1 MSAHERALAED
12 IVNPDLIADGFAEIG
27 GNADIK
33 QEIHDLVVLPLQRPD
48 IFLSGASSLRRPPRG
63 ILLYGPPGTGKTMLA
78 KAIAKESGAVFVNI
92 RMSTMLNKYVGE
104 SNKLVRAVW
113 RCVPRR
119 NACRR
124 PHTANL
130 PLSLAAKLAPAV
142 LFLDEIDA
150 FLRHRGADGGSSCD
164 ATRTMKAEFMS
175 SWDGMLSEADPTAHV
190 VVLGATN
197 RPWDCDPA
205 ILRRL
210 PRQFE
215 VALPTALERRAIL
228 GLLLADERL
237 DDDVSLDDLASDD
250 VTDGYSGSDI
260 KELCR
265 AAVMFPLR
273 ELVRRTAGGSVTE
286 GTSDD
291 APRPL
296 TKADFDKALGS
307 VREAG
312 ADAADYQRR
321 SGGGRQPQPPS
332 GPDPAALM
340 RAMMAA
346 MMAGATNGGDSRV
359 P

>member
-113 RCVPRR
+113 
-119 NACRR
+119 
-124 PHTANL
+124 
-130 PLSLAAKLAPAV
+130 SLAAKLAPAV

-250 VTDGYSGSDI
+250 LTDGYSGSDI

-273 ELVRRTAGGSVTE
+273 ELVRRTTGAATE
-286 GTSDD
+286 GKSDD

-321 SGGGRQPQPPS
+321 SGGGRQPQLS
-332 GPDPAALM
+332 AGPDPAALM